1 MYPNLFT
8 TKGEGG
14 GYTKISEKRERG
26 SRQKRASFFF
36 HESLAWQIKRTNTH
50 KSYAPSSKGGSAP
63 RSISLSWGPGGDSR
77 EKSFLEKKKPQP

>member
-8 TKGEGG
+8 TKREGG
-14 GYTKISEKRERG
+14 EVTKISKKEE
-26 SRQKRASFFF
+26 RQKRASFFLV
-36 HESLAWQIKRTNTH
+36 ESLAWQIKRTNTH